1 MAKAKVGLLIVLASS
16 VGISSN
22 YEGKGKA
29 ESEVATI
36 EAQLKL
42 EATDTSFW
50 KRKRVSEGTRTP
62 NHQIHSLALCQLS
75 YAHPVWS

>member
-1 MAKAKVGLLIVLASS
+1 MAKAKVGLLILLASS

-22 YEGKGKA
+22 YKGKGKV

-42 EATDTSFW
+42 EVTDTSF
-50 KRKRVSEGTRTP
+50 
-62 NHQIHSLALCQLS
+62 
-75 YAHPVWS
+75 

>member
-42 EATDTSFW
+42 EASDTSFW
-50 KRKRVSEGTRTP
+50 KRKKKG
-62 NHQIHSLALCQLS
+62 
-75 YAHPVWS
+75 

>member
-1 MAKAKVGLLIVLASS
+1 MAKAKVGLLILLASS

-22 YEGKGKA
+22 YEGKGQA

-42 EATDTSFW
+42 EASDTSF
-50 KRKRVSEGTRTP
+50 
-62 NHQIHSLALCQLS
+62 
-75 YAHPVWS
+75 